1 MKRRFRE
8 KGTNSYQKMPQS
20 WRFQKKF
27 RDTYCIIDEK
37 ANLQKT
43 KGNLSYGS
51 MKGTFIFRLKI
62 LDELSMEEI
71 DRQLTSLCSDGLGG
85 TNDVLEE
92 MICDYGSTCTGGS
105 ACNGFHG
112 LQDHEWTANVRH
124 SESVKE
130 ISLDSQQHESLTET
144 NKLLRLHAIL
154 VKMADLAEV
163 FYLQNRFE
171 FLQAKKSQDLTLK
184 NSASET

>member
-8 KGTNSYQKMPQS
+8 KGQYSNHRMPLS
-20 WRFQKKF
+20 GRFQKKF
-27 RDTYCIIDEK
+27 RDTYRIIDGK

-43 KGNLSYGS
+43 NGNLSYGS
-51 MKGTFIFRLKI
+51 MK
-62 LDELSMEEI
+62 DELSMEEI

-85 TNDVLEE
+85 TNDVLED

-105 ACNGFHG
+105 ACNFFYG
-112 LQDHEWTANVRH
+112 LRDDEWTANVRH

-163 FYLQNRFE
+163 YYLQNRFE